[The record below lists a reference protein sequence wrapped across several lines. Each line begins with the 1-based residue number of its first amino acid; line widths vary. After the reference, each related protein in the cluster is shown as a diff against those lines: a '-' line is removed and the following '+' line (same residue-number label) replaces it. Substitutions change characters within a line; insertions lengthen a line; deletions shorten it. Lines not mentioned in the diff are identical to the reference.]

1 MASERQLSRQHA
13 VVVVAT
19 VLIAATF
26 VLSIVAA
33 ASAFVRDVLAAPL
46 RQKLN
51 RSVSLSERKLP
62 DFKSRFEAMHDQLE
76 ERVLKFRRR

>member
-13 VVVVAT
+13 VVVVAS

-33 ASAFVRDVLAAPL
+33 ASAFLRDALAAAL
-46 RQKLN
+46 AQ
-51 RSVSLSERKLP
+51 S
-62 DFKSRFEAMHDQLE
+62 
-76 ERVLKFRRR
+76 